1 MKGSLIL
8 PLLLLVTAVYI
19 GAQEP
24 TGFALG
30 FGVEGNNNTRKGV
43 ALGENLYFT
52 YSFNNALEAGLQLGI
67 NYDFQNILAL
77 EPMVMGRW
85 YFYDLFGGRIFA
97 QADLGATLI
106 LEGEQLRPLALGG
119 LALGIRFPL
128 GAWFVEPYARGGYP
142 FMWGAGVNG
151 GYRF

>member
-1 MKGSLIL
+1 MKRTLFL
-8 PLLLLVTAVYI
+8 PLLLLVMAVHI
-19 GAQEP
+19 EAQEA

-43 ALGENLYFT
+43 ALEENLYVT
-52 YSFNNALEAGLQLGI
+52 YSFNNAFEAGIQIGV
-67 NYDFQNILAL
+67 NYDFHNIIAL

-85 YFYDLFGGRIFA
+85 YFTDFFGGRVFA

-106 LEGEQLRPLALGG
+106 IEDAQLRPLALGG

-128 GAWFVEPYARGGYP
+128 GAWFVEPYVRGGYP
-142 FMWGAGVNG
+142 FLWGAGVSA